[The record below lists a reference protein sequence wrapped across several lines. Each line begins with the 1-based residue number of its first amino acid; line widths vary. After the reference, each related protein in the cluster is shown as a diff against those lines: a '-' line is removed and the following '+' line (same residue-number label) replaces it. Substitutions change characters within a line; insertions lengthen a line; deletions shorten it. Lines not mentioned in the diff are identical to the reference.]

1 LKKKN
6 ASGSKTR
13 GVYNILLLGG
23 DVMIELDTKGFQEMI
38 DTLDNM
44 GKDGENIFKKSLDE
58 GAKPV
63 LSAMKRKVYSI
74 LHRRSGELQRNI
86 KIGKVRK
93 LKDGVYSQVIGILK
107 GDISSVFYGKFSEY
121 GSSHEPARPWQRPAF
136 DESKDEAYQKIE
148 QELADGIDN
157 AFKK

>member
-1 LKKKN
+1 
-6 ASGSKTR
+6 
-13 GVYNILLLGG
+13 
-23 DVMIELDTKGFQEMI
+23 MIELDTKGFQEMI
-38 DTLDNM
+38 NTLDNM
-44 GKDGENIFKKSLDE
+44 GEVGESIIKKALDE

-63 LSAMKRKVYSI
+63 LNAMRRKVYSI
-74 LHRRSGELQRNI
+74 LHRRSGDLQIKI

-107 GDISSVFYGKFSEY
+107 GDISSVYYGKFSEY

-148 QELADGIDN
+148 QELTDGIEN
-157 AFKK
+157 VFKK